1 MNVLLVDD
9 DRFVVAALE
18 RKIDWSSLSVSTVYT
33 AHQIHQAKQI
43 LESNP
48 VDICVCD
55 IEMPGGSGLD
65 LLSWVREHDLDVQ
78 FIFLTSYADFDYAQ
92 KAISLASLDYQ
103 LKPINF
109 DKLYQILQKAVTKV
123 NTKDAL
129 QKTQKDSNKWKQNHQ
144 QIIDLFWKN
153 LFTNSLLSSQSA
165 LENELEKKDLSYQ
178 LQDLFLPVLFKLYP
192 SAQIMEELSPSVI
205 DFSFRNIASETLE
218 NSCILFESITVIH
231 PQEYVLILPN
241 LKLSEI
247 QEPLTDGLQR
257 LFENLSSF
265 FHGEVS
271 CCIGLEKDLLHLPSM
286 LRDLTAMREDN
297 LNRCNIPLFFSE
309 YQPQKV
315 SYTPPSLDV
324 ILTFLEQKQPDAAI
338 ANIEAYIHK
347 LCLKNNISKD
357 FLLHLRLDME
367 QIIYSFLQKNG
378 IEAHMLLST
387 RECDELASHSLESI
401 PYLLDY
407 LRYLIKRAMD
417 YQKFVHQED
426 DSVIDIV
433 LHYIHQHYAEDL
445 TRTMLA
451 DLVYLN
457 PDYMA
462 RLFKKQT
469 GASIISYITTYRI
482 EKAKEFLQNPS
493 LSISA
498 VASKVGYGNYS
509 YFSKLFIDI
518 VGCTPN
524 EYQTQKANLV
534 HRTNY

>member
-1 MNVLLVDD
+1 
-9 DRFVVAALE
+9 
-18 RKIDWSSLSVSTVYT
+18 
-33 AHQIHQAKQI
+33 
-43 LESNP
+43 
-48 VDICVCD
+48 
-55 IEMPGGSGLD
+55 
-65 LLSWVREHDLDVQ
+65 
-78 FIFLTSYADFDYAQ
+78 
-92 KAISLASLDYQ
+92 
-103 LKPINF
+103 
-109 DKLYQILQKAVTKV
+109 
-123 NTKDAL
+123 
-129 QKTQKDSNKWKQNHQ
+129 
-144 QIIDLFWKN
+144 
-153 LFTNSLLSSQSA
+153 
-165 LENELEKKDLSYQ
+165 
-178 LQDLFLPVLFKLYP
+178 
-192 SAQIMEELSPSVI
+192 
-205 DFSFRNIASETLE
+205 
-218 NSCILFESITVIH
+218 
-231 PQEYVLILPN
+231 
-241 LKLSEI
+241 
-247 QEPLTDGLQR
+247 
-257 LFENLSSF
+257 
-265 FHGEVS
+265 
-271 CCIGLEKDLLHLPSM
+271 M

-509 YFSKLFIDI
+509 YFSKLFKDI

-534 HRTNY
+534 PRTNY